1 MTAALALDEVERL
14 QARLQAMEQERK
26 HLLAVIEILQE
37 IGGTLQF
44 GDIVQSVARRLG
56 ETFGLDRCS
65 IFLAER
71 GGNVRLVASYEDPGI
86 RNYVVD
92 LGRYPELQRAFT
104 TGETVFIAD
113 AATDASLSPAR
124 GALAARRVKSIT
136 AIPISWRGSPLG
148 AILLRTFR
156 EGPAFSAADLQF
168 CQVVANLTAK
178 ALRNAHRFERL
189 QRRRGETD
197 DLHRRERE
205 QAALIGFLRQLLTV
219 YPPALVAEE
228 HGDLAVAG
236 SPELERLVGVAPAV
250 EHLGPR
256 GRGGAGPSARLPRR
270 LHRVPDILPVAV
282 SHLAELPA
290 VRIEHRQAVARIRPD
305 LRPADVE
312 LGGAVDR
319 RKGTGGPLPP
329 CTPAPPR
336 LRALA
341 APRLCACA
349 PLRPL
354 HIFPQPLPPALPA
367 EPALPIAAEPARRIE
382 HIGAV

>member
-1 MTAALALDEVERL
+1 MTAALALDEGERL
-14 QARLQAMEQERK
+14 QARLNAMEQERK

-136 AIPISWRGSPLG
+136 AIPISWRGSPIG

-189 QRRRGETD
+189 QRQRGETD
-197 DLHRRERE
+197 QLHRRERE

-236 SPELERLVGVAPAV
+236 SPELERLVGVAQAV
-250 EHLGPR
+250 LSQE
-256 GRGGAGPSARLPRR
+256 ASAR
-270 LHRVPDILPVAV
+270 
-282 SHLAELPA
+282 
-290 VRIEHRQAVARIRPD
+290 
-305 LRPADVE
+305 
-312 LGGAVDR
+312 
-319 RKGTGGPLPP
+319 
-329 CTPAPPR
+329 
-336 LRALA
+336 
-341 APRLCACA
+341 
-349 PLRPL
+349 
-354 HIFPQPLPPALPA
+354 
-367 EPALPIAAEPARRIE
+367 
-382 HIGAV
+382 